1 MCAEPVH
8 SYTAICQQLMNQA
21 SVLQSQITLAKA
33 NEEKRA
39 KYTTILKNVS
49 SAIITY
55 KNTAFKIKSTISDIA
70 EYLGEKKRVGNMAVN
85 AALLSARNVV
95 PDSMEGI
102 HLVVDGNEAW
112 LESNDGMLME
122 RMEGGGYRATCSLFM
137 RKVALSSAPNTL
149 QLLILDE
156 LLAKLSPES
165 SAIVS
170 QYLPILAQDCQMI
183 IIEQKAEVYSQI
195 NCKRYHFFLA
205 EGETIVR
212 EEDIKN
218 GDSGEGASQ

>member
-1 MCAEPVH
+1 MCAEPIH
-8 SYTAICQQLMNQA
+8 SYSSICQQLNAEA
-21 SVLQSQITLAKA
+21 SVLASKVAVAKE
-33 NEEKRA
+33 NEEKRT
-39 KYTTILKNVS
+39 KYSAILKSVCTALVS
-49 SAIITY
+49 Y
-55 KNTAFKIKSTISDIA
+55 KNTASKLKHAMSDII
-70 EYLGEKKRVGNMAVN
+70 EYLGEKKKAGNMAVN
-85 AALLSARNVV
+85 TALMSARNVV

-102 HLVVDGNEAW
+102 HLVVDGDEAW
-112 LESNDGMLME
+112 LESADGMLME

-137 RKVALSSAPNTL
+137 RKVALSADPNTL
-149 QLLILDE
+149 QFLLLDE

-165 SAIVS
+165 SATVS

-183 IIEQKAEVYSQI
+183 VIEQKAEVYSQL

-218 GDSGEGASQ
+218 GESVN

>member
-1 MCAEPVH
+1 MCAELNH
-8 SYTAICQQLMNQA
+8 SYSAICQQLTNEA
-21 SVLQSQITLAKA
+21 SVLASRIAVAKE
-33 NEEKRA
+33 NEEKRK
-39 KYTTILKNVS
+39 KYTQMLKSVCSALS
-49 SAIITY
+49 SY
-55 KNTAFKIKSTISDIA
+55 KNTASKLRHTIDDIT
-70 EYLGEKKRVGNMAVN
+70 EYLGEKKKAGNMAIN

-102 HLVVDGNEAW
+102 HLVVDGDEAW
-112 LESNDGMLME
+112 LESREGMLME

-137 RKVALSSAPNTL
+137 RKVALSSSTNTL

-183 IIEQKAEVYSQI
+183 IIEQKAEVYSQL

-218 GDSGEGASQ
+218 GESDNGAKQ

>member
-1 MCAEPVH
+1 MSAEFNN
-8 SYTAICQQLMNQA
+8 SYTALCKRLTNEA
-21 SVLQSQITLAKA
+21 AVLGSRIAIA
-33 NEEKRA
+33 RENEEKR
-39 KYTTILKNVS
+39 K
-49 SAIITY
+49 
-55 KNTAFKIKSTISDIA
+55 KNTEKLKAICAAISVYKATNAKLKHCIADIVD
-70 EYLGEKKRVGNMAVN
+70 YLGEKKKSGNMAVN

-102 HLVVDGNEAW
+102 HLIVDGDEAW
-112 LESNDGMLME
+112 LESNEGLLME

-137 RKVALSSAPNTL
+137 RKVALASSQNTM
-149 QLLILDE
+149 QFLILDE

-170 QYLPILAQDCQMI
+170 RYLPILAQDCQII
-183 IIEQKAEVYSQI
+183 IIEQKNEVYSRL

-212 EEDIKN
+212 EEEIKN
-218 GDSGEGASQ
+218 GDDYEVNS

>member
-1 MCAEPVH
+1 MCAEQAK
-8 SYTAICQQLMNQA
+8 SYSDICQQLTNAA
-21 SVLQSQITLAKA
+21 SVLANNIAVAKE
-33 NEEKRA
+33 NEEKR
-39 KYTTILKNVS
+39 KQYTFMQKNLAT
-49 SAIITY
+49 AIISY
-55 KNTAFKIKSTISDIA
+55 KNTASKLKHAMADIS
-70 EYLGEKKRVGNMAVN
+70 EYLGEKKKSGNMAVN
-85 AALLSARNVV
+85 AALMSARNVV

-102 HLVVDGNEAW
+102 HLVVDGDEAW
-112 LESNDGMLME
+112 LESADGMLME
-122 RMEGGGYRATCSLFM
+122 RMEGGGYRATVSLFM
-137 RKVALSSAPNTL
+137 RKVALTANDGAL
-149 QLLILDE
+149 QFLLLDE

-183 IIEQKAEVYSQI
+183 LIEQKAEVYSQI

-218 GDSGEGASQ
+218 GESNQ

>member
-1 MCAEPVH
+1 MCAELNY
-8 SYTAICQQLMNQA
+8 SYSSICQQLTSEA
-21 SVLQSQITLAKA
+21 SVLASKIAIAKE
-33 NEEKRA
+33 NEEKRE
-39 KYTTILKNVS
+39 KYTTMLKSVCAALTS
-49 SAIITY
+49 Y
-55 KNTAFKIKSTISDIA
+55 KNTASKLKHAISDIT
-70 EYLGEKKRVGNMAVN
+70 EYLGEKKKAGNMAIN

-102 HLVVDGNEAW
+102 HLVVDGDEAW
-112 LESNDGMLME
+112 LESSDGMLME

-137 RKVALSSAPNTL
+137 RKVALSASTNTL

-165 SAIVS
+165 SAVVS

-183 IIEQKAEVYSQI
+183 IIEQKAEVYSQL

-218 GDSGEGASQ
+218 GESNQGT